1 MGYRTLPK
9 TQLQLPIPHLADAEA
24 ERLLGKLSRCDS
36 VRRVVT
42 LDIVY
47 LPGRWFNNLLAFL
60 DRGRHCRAK
69 GATCRS
75 PSVPDSP

>member
-1 MGYRTLPK
+1 LPLGLARYRPTHVVMVGLLH
-9 TQLQLPIPHLADAEA
+9 QLADAEA
-24 ERLLGKLSRCDS
+24 ERLLGKLNRCDS

-60 DRGRHCRAK
+60 DRGRHCRARE
-69 GATCRS
+69 G
-75 PSVPDSP
+75 